1 MNVKLFN
8 LCLLLGWLMVLAGGV
23 IINPGW
29 GIALA
34 GGLLLVLT
42 LASAYL
48 AGLHDAAA
56 KRGKPGSG
64 RGASGEEEA
73 A

>member
-1 MNVKLFN
+1 MDVKLFN

-23 IINPGW
+23 VIHPGW
-29 GIALA
+29 GIAIA
-34 GGLLLVLT
+34 GALLLVLT

-48 AGLHDAAA
+48 AGLHDGAKAKAKARAAVT
-56 KRGKPGSG
+56 G
-64 RGASGEEEA
+64 EA

>member
-1 MNVKLFN
+1 MNVKIFN

-23 IINPGW
+23 VIHPGW
-29 GIALA
+29 GIAIA
-34 GGLLLVLT
+34 GALLLLLT

-48 AGLHDAAA
+48 AGLHEAA
-56 KRGKPGSG
+56 KAEKAAGKTG
-64 RGASGEEEA
+64 EA

>member
-1 MNVKLFN
+1 MNVKIFN

-23 IINPGW
+23 VIHPGW
-29 GIALA
+29 GIAIA
-34 GGLLLVLT
+34 GALLLLLT

-48 AGLHDAAA
+48 AGLYDSTKAKTAA
-56 KRGKPGSG
+56 GKTG
-64 RGASGEEEA
+64 EA